1 MGSTSYQISEA
12 SRRLHVEA
20 HVLRYWEEE
29 LGINIPRNEMG
40 HREYSEKH
48 IQVFRKILDMKEEGY
63 QLRAIRAALK
73 KDLEE
78 LKKLGEEK
86 PLALKEESKIECT
99 KEERFE
105 QFHTLMNQIMMQA
118 LESNNEALIHK
129 FERMIG
135 RQMSETMNQVM
146 SMQEQREEERFR
158 KLDELLRAYQSNNR
172 ARSEAA
178 LTRSPIIP
186 LKKNKKNRFF
196 RKRSI

>member
-40 HREYSEKH
+40 HREYTEKH
-48 IQVFRKILDMKEEGY
+48 IQVFRKILDMKEDGY

-78 LKKLGEEK
+78 LKKLEEN
-86 PLALKEESKIECT
+86 PLALKEETKVECT

-129 FERMIG
+129 FERMMG
-135 RQMSETMNQVM
+135 RQMGETINQVM
-146 SMQEQREEERFR
+146 TMQEQREEQRFR
-158 KLDELLRAYQSNNR
+158 RLDELLRAYQSNNK

-178 LTRSPIIP
+178 ATRSPIIP
-186 LKKNKKNRFF
+186 LKKNKKNKLFH
-196 RKRSI
+196 KRSI

>member
-1 MGSTSYQISEA
+1 MSSTSYQISEA

-78 LKKLGEEK
+78 LKKLGEESL
-86 PLALKEESKIECT
+86 LALKEENKIECT

-118 LESNNEALIHK
+118 LESNNKALIHK

-135 RQMSETMNQVM
+135 RQMEETMDQVM

-186 LKKNKKNRFF
+186 LKKNKKNRLFH
-196 RKRSI
+196 KRSI

>member
-78 LKKLGEEK
+78 LKKLGEQSA
-86 PLALKEESKIECT
+86 LALKEEVNVECT
-99 KEERFE
+99 KEERLE

-118 LESNNEALIHK
+118 LESNNEALIRK
-129 FERMIG
+129 VERMMG
-135 RQMSETMNQVM
+135 RQMGETLNQVM
-146 SMQEQREEERFR
+146 AMQEQREEERFR
-158 KLDELLRAYQSNNR
+158 RLDELLRAYQSNNK

-178 LTRSPIIP
+178 MTRSPIIP
-186 LKKNKKNRFF
+186 LKKNKKNKFF
-196 RKRSI
+196 HRRSI